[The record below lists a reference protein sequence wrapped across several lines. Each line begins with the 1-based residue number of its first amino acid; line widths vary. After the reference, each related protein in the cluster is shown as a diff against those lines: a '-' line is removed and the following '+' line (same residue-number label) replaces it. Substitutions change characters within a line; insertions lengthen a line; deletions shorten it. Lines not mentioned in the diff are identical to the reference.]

1 MSDRW
6 TFTAPSHVDRR
17 LLVAGWLCMK
27 YRLLAAENG
36 TQVAATR
43 LRKYGVPLEIALR
56 VLGIR
61 PTHNLP
67 RM

>member
-6 TFTAPSHVDRR
+6 TFIAPSHFDRR
-17 LLVAGWLCMK
+17 MLVAGWLCMK
-27 YRLLAAENG
+27 YRLTAAEEG
-36 TQVAATR
+36 THTAARR
-43 LRKYGVPLEIALR
+43 LRKAGVPLEIALR

-67 RM
+67 EM